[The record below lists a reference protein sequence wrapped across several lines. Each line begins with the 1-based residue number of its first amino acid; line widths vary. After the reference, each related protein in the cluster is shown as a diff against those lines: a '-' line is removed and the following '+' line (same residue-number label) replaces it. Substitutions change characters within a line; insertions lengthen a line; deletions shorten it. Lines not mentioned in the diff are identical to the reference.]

1 MILLLFSKFFSV
13 VKKVQHIC
21 NQVQNLRLVGP
32 FLVYSLLNSKFL
44 LLTLMFVCWH
54 IFLVTKDPLL
64 FFRNKG
70 QWRIQ
75 RGVRGW
81 GLGVRVNLFMTKLF
95 QFHGE
100 FSEKSGK
107 INK

>member
-13 VKKVQHIC
+13 VKKFNIYAIRSKIYE
-21 NQVQNLRLVGP
+21 RLVGP

-70 QWRIQ
+70 QWWIQ
-75 RGVRGW
+75 RGV
-81 GLGVRVNLFMTKLF
+81 LGVGF
-95 QFHGE
+95 G
-100 FSEKSGK
+100 G
-107 INK
+107 